1 MEASRPAI
9 GISSCLL
16 GENVRFDGG
25 HKRNPFITEQL
36 SEHFAF
42 RPVCPEVAIGL
53 GVPRPTIHLRRS
65 EERVRVVDSRDPDK
79 DHTAAME
86 GYAREQAGELG
97 DISGY
102 IFKAKSPSCGVW
114 RVPVH
119 QPSGPPS
126 KDGRGIYADAFMR
139 ARPLLPVEEEGRLHD
154 PVLRENFVERVFA
167 FRRWQDLTAEG
178 MDADALVRFHTAHKL
193 TLMSHD
199 ERAMRALGR
208 LVAEAGARP
217 IAETAEAYITQF
229 MEAMEK
235 RATRKRHADVLM
247 HLMGY
252 LKKHIDADDKQELLD
267 VLHAYRLGELPLIVP
282 ITLLK
287 HHFRRHPHPYAV
299 EQVYLNP
306 HPRELMLRN
315 AI

>member
-1 MEASRPAI
+1 MDATRPAI

-16 GENVRFDGG
+16 GENVRYDGG

-36 SEHFAF
+36 AEHFDF

-53 GVPRPTIHLRRS
+53 GVPRPAIHLKQG
-65 EERVRVVDSRDPDK
+65 EDRVRVVDSRDPGK
-79 DHTAAME
+79 DHTDEMAA
-86 GYAREQAGELG
+86 YARRQAGELG

-119 QPSGPPS
+119 RDRGAPDR
-126 KDGRGIYADAFMR
+126 DGRGIYADAFMQE
-139 ARPLLPVEEEGRLHD
+139 RPLLPVEEEGRLHD

-167 FRRWQDLTAEG
+167 FRRWLDALEKGMTADG
-178 MDADALVRFHTAHKL
+178 LVRFHTIHKL
-193 TLMSHD
+193 TIMSHD
-199 ERAMRALGR
+199 ERAMRELGR
-208 LVAEAGARP
+208 LVAKAGAGP
-217 IAETAEAYITQF
+217 MDELAGEYIAIF
-229 MEAMEK
+229 MAAMSK

-252 LKKHIDADDKQELLD
+252 LKSHLDGEDKQELLD
-267 VLHAYRLGELPLIVP
+267 VIRAYRLGEVPLIVP
-282 ITLLK
+282 VTLIK
-287 HHFRRHPHPYAV
+287 HHFRRHPHSYVAD
-299 EQVYLNP
+299 QVYLNP

>member
-1 MEASRPAI
+1 MEATRPAI

-16 GENVRFDGG
+16 GEEVRYDGG
-25 HKRNPFITEQL
+25 HKRDTFITEHL
-36 SEHFAF
+36 ARHFDF

-53 GVPRPTIHLRRS
+53 GVPRPAIHLRQG
-65 EERVRVVDSRDPDK
+65 ENRVRVVDSKDPEV
-79 DHTAAME
+79 DHTDAME
-86 GYAREQAGELG
+86 DYARRQAGELR

-114 RVPVH
+114 RVPV
-119 QPSGPPS
+119 QQGQGPP
-126 KDGRGIYADAFMR
+126 DRGGRGVYADAFIR
-139 ARPLLPVEEEGRLHD
+139 ARPLLPVEEEGRLND

-178 MDADALVRFHTAHKL
+178 LTPDGLVRFHTIHKL
-193 TLMSHD
+193 TIMSHD
-199 ERAMRALGR
+199 DQAMRALGR
-208 LVAEAGARP
+208 LVSKAGSRSIEELAG
-217 IAETAEAYITQF
+217 EYITGF
-229 MEAMEK
+229 MDTMAK

-252 LKKHIDADDKQELLD
+252 LKSHLDGDDKQELLD
-267 VLHAYRLGELPLIVP
+267 VIHEYRRGEVPLIVP
-282 ITLLK
+282 LTLIK
-287 HHFRRHPHPYAV
+287 HHFRRHPHPYAT

-315 AI
+315 TI